1 MLDAN
6 CSQCSPDNP
15 CLRCPASSPS
25 CKEKSWPA
33 VGCNRGSFEEVLAPL
48 YLCPNQDLK
57 HTASSETSNA
67 IALLPPMMP
76 TSVNAVYRTHLD
88 TRTEFLQRMLDTS
101 AGIEATTLISYLRTL
116 FAGIHAWRF
125 REFELS
131 SLLSVPSS
139 LRVAFTPLEE
149 CIAAVIYEA
158 IECDW
163 GHLEGIGEFPQILT
177 QTVALLHS
185 AARYQAKIDSV
196 GLSNLFFRRIALEKL
211 ISILG

>member
-15 CLRCPASSPS
+15 CLRCPVNSPC

-57 HTASSETSNA
+57 HTALSETSNA
-67 IALLPPMMP
+67 TALPHTMP
-76 TSVNAVYRTHLD
+76 TSMNAVYRTHLD
-88 TRTEFLQRMLDTS
+88 TRTEFLQRMLETS
-101 AGIEATTLISYLRTL
+101 AGIEPTTLISYLRTL
-116 FAGIHAWRF
+116 VAGMHAWRF

-131 SLLSVPSS
+131 SLLPVPSS

-163 GHLEGIGEFPQILT
+163 GYLEGIEENPQILT

-196 GLSNLFFRRIALEKL
+196 GLSNLFFRRIALQKL